1 MPLPNFLCV
10 GTQKAGT
17 STLQDIL
24 VQHPDIFLPAIK
36 ETRFFRDDSEFAKG
50 TEYYQNEFFST
61 VRGEKAVGEIDPDY
75 MYFEHVPGRIHECLD
90 TDIRFIF
97 LLRNPVDRAYSHYW
111 MSYYRGYDRD
121 PFTRSIELEEDRIKI
136 GFFERN
142 QFSYIDRGH
151 YAEQIERYLRFFP
164 KQNMLF
170 LVFEEDFRNRSSR
183 EKSIGSI
190 LEFLDLQ
197 HLELNVDIRSNPS
210 SRPKYQ
216 FIRDIIYG
224 RPAPLRFLASVVV
237 PSAKWRQRVALLVD
251 QKNRVESRP
260 PALLTELR
268 EEIWNR
274 HFKQDVGRL
283 ELLLNRE
290 LKSWYPYDSGSD
302 SEAEDRTE
310 LNGTK

>member
-75 MYFEHVPGRIHECLD
+75 MYFEHVPGRIHDCLD
-90 TDIRFIF
+90 SHIRFIF

-111 MSYYRGYDRD
+111 MSYHRGYDRE
-121 PFTRSIELEEDRIKI
+121 PFTRSIELEEDRIKL
-136 GFFERN
+136 GFFERI

-164 KQNMLF
+164 KENMLF
-170 LVFEEDFRNRSSR
+170 LVFEEDFRDKSSR
-183 EKSIGSI
+183 ETSIRRA
-190 LEFLDLQ
+190 LEFLGVQ

-210 SRPKYQ
+210 SRPKYRL
-216 FIRDIIYG
+216 IRDIIYK
-224 RPAPLRFLASVVV
+224 RPALLRFLASVAV
-237 PSAKWRQRVALLVD
+237 PSSQWRRQVAQLVD
-251 QKNRVESRP
+251 QKNRVEVRP
-260 PALLTELR
+260 PALRTELR
-268 EEIWNR
+268 QAIWR
-274 HFKQDVGRL
+274 WHFKQDVIRL
-283 ELLLNRE
+283 ELLINRE
-290 LKSWYPYDSGSD
+290 LKCWHPCDSKPDSGT
-302 SEAEDRTE
+302 EERTE
-310 LNGTK
+310 FSGTD